1 MRYLI
6 LHGWGGS
13 DMPHWQSHLASTL
26 AANYG
31 CVSFFPFSSPDM
43 PKLDIWKKELV
54 EHLQFFQPDVV
65 ICHSLAN
72 ILWFHLCNDASLA
85 SLQPIKK
92 LYLVA
97 PPSLDCAI
105 PELNSFF
112 PLKAPKELYAQEIL
126 LITSTN
132 DPYLS
137 VEDAN
142 KLQKDLDVEMK
153 MLENAGHI
161 NAESGFGTW
170 EWMENHCQT
179 LHKI

>member
-31 CVSFFPFSSPDM
+31 CVSFFPFTNPDM
-43 PKLDIWKKELV
+43 PKLDIWKKELLA
-54 EHLQFFQPDVV
+54 HLEFFKPDVV

-72 ILWFHLCNDASLA
+72 ILWFHLCNDKTLESLVA
-85 SLQPIKK
+85 PKK

-97 PPSLDCAI
+97 PPSLDCKI
-105 PELNSFF
+105 TELSSFF
-112 PLKAPKELYAQEIL
+112 PLHVPKKLYAEDVL

-137 VEDAN
+137 IEDAHT
-142 KLQKDLDVEMK
+142 LQKDLGVEMK
-153 MLENAGHI
+153 LLENAGHI
-161 NAESGFGTW
+161 NAESGFGKW
-170 EWMENHCQT
+170 QWIENSCQS
-179 LHKI
+179 LHTM